1 MISDNQI
8 NLIKAI
14 TGKHNPSLVGI
25 FGSYSRNEQKHE
37 SDLDIII
44 DFQTTIDLLNLI
56 GIEQELSE
64 KLGVKVDLIT
74 LKSINPKLLGY
85 IQKDLLRIV

>member
-1 MISDNQI
+1 M
-8 NLIKAI
+8 
-14 TGKHNPSLVGI
+14 VGI
-25 FGSYSRNEQKHE
+25 FGSYSRNEQKPE

-64 KLGVKVDLIT
+64 KLGIKVDLIT

-85 IQKDLLRIV
+85 IQKDLIRIV

>member
-1 MISDNQI
+1 M
-8 NLIKAI
+8 
-14 TGKHNPSLVGI
+14 VGI
-25 FGSYSRNEQKHE
+25 FGSYSRNEQKPE

-56 GIEQELSE
+56 GIEQELTE

-85 IQKDLLRIV
+85 IQKDLIRIV